1 MLGLIKKK
9 ANTLLGIDISS
20 TSVKLLELSRS
31 GGRYKVEAYAVEPL
45 PPNAVVEKNIVEL
58 EGVGQA
64 LSRVLVKA
72 KTNLKSAVVAVAG
85 SAVITK
91 TIEMEAGLSEDELE
105 NQLKIEADQYIP
117 YPLEEVAIDFE
128 VQGLSA
134 RNPERVDVLLAACRK
149 ENVEVREAA
158 LALAGLTA
166 KVVDVEAYALERSY
180 ALLSSQLGADTDQLT
195 VAVVDIGATMTTLP
209 AGRAIRNIDFQRGEK
224 GEGNVVIDLSDPT
237 LSPDIQEQGGKIR
250 LDFAKT
256 QLPDALRVRLDVKD
270 FATPVQFVNA
280 SAQSDRTSITIEPSG
295 LYDYLVYQT
304 DNRLTVS
311 IKPMTTEDA
320 ERRKKD
326 NFAYTGEKLSLNF
339 QDIDVRSVLQ
349 LIADFTDL
357 NLVASDTVQGNI
369 TLRLQNVPWDQALD
383 LVLKTKGLDKRKLGN
398 VLLVAP
404 ADEIAARERQELE
417 AQKQIAE
424 LAPLRR
430 ELIQVN
436 YAKAADIAKLFQ
448 SVTSDGGQE
457 GKEGGR
463 GSITV
468 DDRTNSI
475 IAYQPQER
483 LDELR
488 RIVSQLDI
496 PVRQVM
502 IEARIVEANVGYD
515 KSLGVRWGGAY
526 HKGNWRGYGKD
537 GNIGIKDEDGMN
549 CGPIAGNCTFP
560 TTGTSKSPSPFVD
573 IGAKDATSGIGIGFI
588 TDNIILDLQLSAM
601 EKTGNGEIVSQPK
614 VVTSDKETAKILKGQ
629 EVPYQEASSSGAT
642 STSFKEAALSLEV
655 TPQITPDNRII
666 VEVKVTKDAP
676 DFDRALN
683 GVPPINKNEVNAK
696 ILVNDGETIVIGG
709 VFSNTQ
715 SKSVDKVPFLG
726 DLPYLGRLFRRDT
739 VSDVKNELLVFLTP
753 RIMNNQAIAIGR

>member
-1 MLGLIKKK
+1 MNSGLSR
-9 ANTLLGIDISS
+9 LGI
-20 TSVKLLELSRS
+20 
-31 GGRYKVEAYAVEPL
+31 A
-45 PPNAVVEKNIVEL
+45 
-58 EGVGQA
+58 
-64 LSRVLVKA
+64 
-72 KTNLKSAVVAVAG
+72 
-85 SAVITK
+85 
-91 TIEMEAGLSEDELE
+91 
-105 NQLKIEADQYIP
+105 
-117 YPLEEVAIDFE
+117 
-128 VQGLSA
+128 
-134 RNPERVDVLLAACRK
+134 LLAAMFAPALLAADLEK
-149 ENVEVREAA
+149 LDVAA
-158 LALAGLTA
+158 LPGDRVELKLQFDEPVAAPRGYTIEQPARIALDLPGVQNKLGT
-166 KVVDVEAYALERSY
+166 KNRELSVGNTRSVTVVEAKDRTRLIINLTTLSSYTTRVEGNNLFVVVGNSPAGASVASTAPVKASPAPASY
-180 ALLSSQLGADTDQLT
+180 AQPIKPKPY
-195 VAVVDIGATMTTLP
+195 VP

-502 IEARIVEANVGYD
+502 HR
-515 KSLGVRWGGAY
+515 
-526 HKGNWRGYGKD
+526 RGQRR
-537 GNIGIKDEDGMN
+537 
-549 CGPIAGNCTFP
+549 
-560 TTGTSKSPSPFVD
+560 
-573 IGAKDATSGIGIGFI
+573 
-588 TDNIILDLQLSAM
+588 LR
-601 EKTGNGEIVSQPK
+601 
-614 VVTSDKETAKILKGQ
+614 Q
-629 EVPYQEASSSGAT
+629 ESRCA
-642 STSFKEAALSLEV
+642 
-655 TPQITPDNRII
+655 
-666 VEVKVTKDAP
+666 
-676 DFDRALN
+676 
-683 GVPPINKNEVNAK
+683 
-696 ILVNDGETIVIGG
+696 
-709 VFSNTQ
+709 
-715 SKSVDKVPFLG
+715 
-726 DLPYLGRLFRRDT
+726 LGRRLSQGQLERLRQGRQYRDQGRGRHELRPDRR
-739 VSDVKNELLVFLTP
+739 
-753 RIMNNQAIAIGR
+753 

>member
-1 MLGLIKKK
+1 MNSGLSR
-9 ANTLLGIDISS
+9 LGI
-20 TSVKLLELSRS
+20 
-31 GGRYKVEAYAVEPL
+31 A
-45 PPNAVVEKNIVEL
+45 
-58 EGVGQA
+58 
-64 LSRVLVKA
+64 
-72 KTNLKSAVVAVAG
+72 
-85 SAVITK
+85 
-91 TIEMEAGLSEDELE
+91 
-105 NQLKIEADQYIP
+105 
-117 YPLEEVAIDFE
+117 
-128 VQGLSA
+128 
-134 RNPERVDVLLAACRK
+134 LLAAMFAPALLAADLEK
-149 ENVEVREAA
+149 LDVAA
-158 LALAGLTA
+158 LPGDRVELKLQFDEPVAAPRGYTIEQPARIALDLPGVQNKLGT
-166 KVVDVEAYALERSY
+166 KNRELSVGNTRSVTVVEAKDRTRLIINLTTLSSYTTRVEGNNLFVVVGNSPAGASVASTAPVKASPAPASY
-180 ALLSSQLGADTDQLT
+180 AQPIKPKPY
-195 VAVVDIGATMTTLP
+195 VP

-526 HKGNWRGYGKD
+526 HKGNWRGYGRQGRQYRD
-537 GNIGIKDEDGMN
+537 QGRGRHELRPDRRQLYFPHHGNQ
-549 CGPIAGNCTFP
+549 P
-560 TTGTSKSPSPFVD
+560 PFVD